1 MPKSRSGSWKQRVKL
16 GRPKAVRS
24 QQDDGATVLRA
35 EEHEATARA
44 TARPYPQSTGR
55 ALREATLHLGAVSD
69 TPRVEAEVLLT
80 HVVGSSRATLL
91 AHPERPLT
99 RAEAARYGDL
109 IRDRAAGQPLPH
121 LTGAVEFYGVDLMVT
136 PEVLIP
142 RPDTE
147 VLVDLALERCATP
160 GAPSTIVDVG
170 TGCGCIAIALALH
183 LPEAVIYAIDISPP
197 ALAVARRNAEKHG
210 VEKGIRFIVGD
221 LLERRPGP
229 VDLIVSNPPYVSA
242 DEWAALPGS
251 IRYHEPK
258 LALNGGPDGLEVIR
272 RLVSQSQ
279 GLLKPRGA
287 LLIEIGAN
295 QAEAAK
301 EIAGTFFPQDG
312 VAIRVHPDLAGRDRV
327 LEVQT

>member
-1 MPKSRSGSWKQRVKL
+1 MSHKDR
-16 GRPKAVRS
+16 
-24 QQDDGATVLRA
+24 GATVLRA
-35 EEHEATARA
+35 EEHGATRRA
-44 TARPYPQSTGR
+44 MAVTYPQSAGQ
-55 ALREATLHLGAVSD
+55 ALREATLHLSAVSD
-69 TPRVEAEVLLT
+69 TPRGEAEVLLT
-80 HVVGSSRATLL
+80 HVVGSSRETLL
-91 AHPERPLT
+91 AHPERLLT
-99 RAEAARYGDL
+99 RTEATQYGDL
-109 IRDRAAGQPLPH
+109 IRERAAGQPLPH
-121 LTGAVEFYGVDLMVT
+121 LIGAVEFYGVDLMVT

-142 RPDTE
+142 RPETE
-147 VLVDLALERCATP
+147 VLVDLALERCSTRM
-160 GAPSTIVDVG
+160 APSTIVDVG

-197 ALAVARRNAEKHG
+197 ALAVARRNAEELG
-210 VEKGIRFIVGD
+210 VDNAIRFIVGD

-251 IRYHEPK
+251 IRYHEPR
-258 LALNGGPDGLEVIR
+258 LALNGGPDGLDVIR

-287 LLIEIGAN
+287 LLIEIGAHQG
-295 QAEAAK
+295 QAAR